1 MSTRWV
7 TAACVRSGLVAVLL
21 FSALPSGSPG
31 SLRGVFGSAVAL
43 AAGQGGGTGGKGT
56 PTSASKAKETPRTPW
71 GDPDLQGSWSTDSAY
86 AIPMQRPPQFAG
98 RAELNDEEFKAKVER
113 DTKARKTAESI
124 GDGSIGAISS
134 DAAWLTKTFR
144 QTSLVVEPADGRIP
158 PLTPEAQKKQALA
171 PRGTYGNGPLD
182 GPEDFGLYDRCIS
195 LGVVGSVTP
204 KIYGNG
210 HRIIQGPG
218 YVAFL
223 NEMIHEHRVIPLDGR
238 PHVGKDIRAYM
249 GDSRGHWEGNTLVV
263 ETTNLNGR
271 PNYSGAKVVERFTR
285 LEPDLLRYEALIDDP
300 ATYTRPFKISIP
312 LVAPPGYQV
321 LNYDCHEGN
330 KALMQALGG
339 ERAEDRAL
347 EADLKKGIVR
357 ARKPVQNGL
366 GVGGSPT
373 APVVSEADPR

>member
-1 MSTRWV
+1 MSRPWIT
-7 TAACVRSGLVAVLL
+7 TACTLTGLIAVVSLVA
-21 FSALPSGSPG
+21 SP
-31 SLRGVFGSAVAL
+31 V
-43 AAGQGGGTGGKGT
+43 AGQGPTGSKT
-56 PTSASKAKETPRTPW
+56 TTASKAANTATPKTPW

-86 AIPMQRPPQFAG
+86 AIPLQRPDQFAG
-98 RAELNDEEFKAKVER
+98 RAELTDEEFTAKDQQAADRRNRALHV
-113 DTKARKTAESI
+113 
-124 GDGSIGAISS
+124 GDGSIGSISE
-134 DAAWLTKTFR
+134 DAAWITKTFR
-144 QTSLVVEPADGRIP
+144 QTSLIVEPADGKLP
-158 PLTPEAQKKQALA
+158 PLTPEGQRRQQLA

-210 HRIIQGPG
+210 HRIVQGPG

-238 PHVGKDIRAYM
+238 PHPGKNIKMYM

-271 PNYSGAKVVERFTR
+271 PNYSGAEKLIERFTR
-285 LEPDLLRYEALIDDP
+285 VEPDVLRYEALIDDP
-300 ATYTRPFKISIP
+300 KTYTRPFRISIP
-312 LVAPPGYQV
+312 LVSPPGYQV
-321 LNYDCHEGN
+321 LAYDCHEGN

-347 EADLKKGIVR
+347 AEDLKQGIVR

>member
-1 MSTRWV
+1 MSKTWV
-7 TAACVRSGLVAVLL
+7 TTVWTLTGLIAV
-21 FSALPSGSPG
+21 
-31 SLRGVFGSAVAL
+31 VAL
-43 AAGQGGGTGGKGT
+43 GAGPAAGQAAAKGSKT
-56 PTSASKAKETPRTPW
+56 ATASKATATPKTPW

-86 AIPMQRPPQFAG
+86 AIPLRRPPQFAG
-98 RAELNDEEFKAKVER
+98 RAELSDEEFNTKVER
-113 DTKARKTAESI
+113 DTRARKNAEKI
-124 GDGSIGAISS
+124 GDGGIGAISS

-144 QTSLVVEPADGRIP
+144 QTSLIVEPADGQMP
-158 PLTPEAQKKQALA
+158 PLTPEAQRKQALA

-182 GPEDFGLYDRCIS
+182 GPEDFGLYDRCIT

-223 NEMIHEHRVIPLDGR
+223 NEMIHEHRIIPLDGR
-238 PHVGKDIRAYM
+238 PHPGKNIRMYM

-263 ETTNLNGR
+263 ETTNLNGK
-271 PNYSGAKVVERFTR
+271 PNYSGGEKVIERFTR
-285 LEPDLLRYEALIDDP
+285 IEPDLLQYEALIDDP
-300 ATYTRPFKISIP
+300 QTYTRPFKISIP
-312 LVAPPGYQV
+312 LVSPPGYQV
-321 LNYDCHEGN
+321 LAYDCHEGN

-347 EADLKKGIVR
+347 AEDLKKGIVR

-366 GVGGSPT
+366 GVGGSAVP
-373 APVVSEADPR
+373 AVNEAEPR

>member
-1 MSTRWV
+1 MSKPWV
-7 TAACVRSGLVAVLL
+7 TTAWTLAGLVVWV
-21 FSALPSGSPG
+21 
-31 SLRGVFGSAVAL
+31 SLVAGPA
-43 AAGQGGGTGGKGT
+43 AAGQSATGSKAAA
-56 PTSASKAKETPRTPW
+56 ASKAASSLPRTPW

-98 RAELNDEEFKAKVER
+98 RAELNDDEFKAKLER
-113 DTKARKTAESI
+113 DTKARKTAEAV
-124 GDGSIGAISS
+124 GDGGIGAISS

-144 QTSLVVEPADGRIP
+144 QTSLVVEPADGRLP
-158 PLTPEAQKKQALA
+158 PLTPEAQRKQALV

-182 GPEDFGLYDRCIS
+182 GPEDFGLYDRCIT

-238 PHVGKDIRAYM
+238 AHPGKDLKMYM

-300 ATYTRPFKISIP
+300 QTYTRPFRISIP
-312 LVAPPGYQV
+312 LVSPPGYQV

-347 EADLKKGIVR
+347 EADRKNGIIR

-366 GVGGSPT
+366 GVGGSAI
-373 APVVSEADPR
+373 APVVNEADPR